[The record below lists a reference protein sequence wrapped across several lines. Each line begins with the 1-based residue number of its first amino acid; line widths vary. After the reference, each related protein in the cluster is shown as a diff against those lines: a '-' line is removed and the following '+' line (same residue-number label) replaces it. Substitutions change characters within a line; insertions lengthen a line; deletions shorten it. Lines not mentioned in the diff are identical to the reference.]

1 MYATITKPKTP
12 RGGMQGDNRLYISAK
27 LQQEIGHE
35 FVIEQGQRIS
45 FRPATIFDHNVKNVK
60 GRTSFKS
67 ALDLKP
73 GRHRVVKNGDKFTML

>member
-12 RGGMQGDNRLYISAK
+12 RGGEQGDNRLYISAK

-60 GRTSFKS
+60 GCTSFKS

-73 GRHRVVKNGDKFTML
+73 GRHKVIKVNDNFIML